1 MIKMNVV
8 NEEKEY
14 STIAE
19 IAKNLISDVEGGM
32 ENAYYF
38 SGLDDAEE
46 EEIEELN
53 EEVGILLDTCD
64 DCIYYNYNFDFFNC
78 DYMDGKLYAF
88 YDGRLT
94 SLEDILEALEKTSK
108 TLRNLLTSFKY

>member
-19 IAKNLISDVEGGM
+19 IAEKLISDIDDGM
-32 ENAYYF
+32 ENVYYF
-38 SGLDDAEE
+38 SGLDNAEE
-46 EEIEELN
+46 EEIQELN
-53 EEVGILLDTCD
+53 EEVRNLLSGCD
-64 DCIYYNYNFDFFNC
+64 DCIYYRYDFDFFNC

-88 YDGRLT
+88 YDGELT
-94 SLEDILEALEKTSK
+94 CLEDICEALEETSK
-108 TLRNLLTSFKY
+108 TFRDLLTSFK

>member
-14 STIAE
+14 STITE
-19 IAKNLISDVEGGM
+19 IAEKLISDIENGVE
-32 ENAYYF
+32 NVYCF
-38 SGLDDAEE
+38 SGLDVAEE

-53 EEVGILLDTCD
+53 IELSDLLCGCD
-64 DCIYYNYNFDFFNC
+64 DYIYYKYSLDFLNC

-88 YDGRLT
+88 YDGKFT
-94 SLEDILEALEKTSK
+94 SLEDICEALEKTSK
-108 TLRNLLTSFKY
+108 TFRNLLNSFK

>member
-19 IAKNLISDVEGGM
+19 IAEKLISDIENVM
-32 ENAYYF
+32 ENVYYF

-46 EEIEELN
+46 EEIQELN
-53 EEVGILLDTCD
+53 EELGNLLEACD
-64 DCIYYNYNFDFFNC
+64 ECIYYKYDFDFLYYE
-78 DYMDGKLYAF
+78 YMDGKLYTF

-108 TLRNLLTSFKY
+108 TFRDLLTSFK